1 MWLVNCHK
9 TEKKNGESKMYRI
22 LIVDD
27 ERIERRGIR
36 FLLRKIGVEMEVM
49 EASNGKE
56 ALECLQKQEVDILFT
71 DVKMPFM
78 DGLELIQNVVPN
90 HPHMKT
96 VIFSGY
102 SEFEYVKH
110 ALTMGVKNYILKPVD
125 PKEFEKTVSQIMREL
140 EQEQLQK
147 QLKEKE
153 SNFMKEHILY
163 SLVNGTPVD
172 SILKKVEGLT
182 EFRFLSEFG
191 LLFLIEF
198 SEDFFGKMGI
208 DFPKML
214 KKQIQWEFTYLN
226 LNPQQCLLLAD
237 KEASLGSGRK
247 AGEELYTFIKKT
259 FDVKP
264 YIAVSKPLGSISHLA
279 KEFENLELLME
290 NKFYQS
296 EQHVF
301 VEAEEGNNNL
311 LAQIND
317 DILLKQIRQDLRMKD
332 IESLKE
338 HFERLCEKYRNRQ
351 DFSQVYIK
359 FIFSSLL
366 KDFYKSLPKERE
378 NEFNKD
384 IDRLYRADQFS
395 TVMEIINGT
404 IHYLEEEFLR
414 SPSNLHKEVE
424 MIKEYIAN
432 HYGEEIGVDQLADM
446 VHMAPSYLSHL
457 FKKETGQNLSKYIKS
472 YRMEQAKE
480 KLEKTKEKIVTISC
494 EVGYPNVS
502 YFCQSFREYFGVSP
516 QKYRDIGGD
525 EG

>member
-1 MWLVNCHK
+1 
-9 TEKKNGESKMYRI
+9 
-22 LIVDD
+22 
-27 ERIERRGIR
+27 
-36 FLLRKIGVEMEVM
+36 
-49 EASNGKE
+49 
-56 ALECLQKQEVDILFT
+56 
-71 DVKMPFM
+71 M
-78 DGLELIQNVVPN
+78 D
-90 HPHMKT
+90 
-96 VIFSGY
+96 
-102 SEFEYVKH
+102 
-110 ALTMGVKNYILKPVD
+110 
-125 PKEFEKTVSQIMREL
+125 
-140 EQEQLQK
+140 
-147 QLKEKE
+147 
-153 SNFMKEHILY
+153 
-163 SLVNGTPVD
+163 
-172 SILKKVEGLT
+172 
-182 EFRFLSEFG
+182 
-191 LLFLIEF
+191 
-198 SEDFFGKMGI
+198 
-208 DFPKML
+208 
-214 KKQIQWEFTYLN
+214 
-226 LNPQQCLLLAD
+226 
-237 KEASLGSGRK
+237 
-247 AGEELYTFIKKT
+247 
-259 FDVKP
+259 
-264 YIAVSKPLGSISHLA
+264 HLA

-301 VEAEEGNNNL
+301 VEEEEGNNNL

-366 KDFYKSLPKERE
+366 KDFYKNLPKERE

-384 IDRLYRADQFS
+384 IDRLYRAEQFS

-404 IHYLEEEFLR
+404 IHYLEEEFLS

-432 HYGEEIGVDQLADM
+432 HYGEEISVDQLADM